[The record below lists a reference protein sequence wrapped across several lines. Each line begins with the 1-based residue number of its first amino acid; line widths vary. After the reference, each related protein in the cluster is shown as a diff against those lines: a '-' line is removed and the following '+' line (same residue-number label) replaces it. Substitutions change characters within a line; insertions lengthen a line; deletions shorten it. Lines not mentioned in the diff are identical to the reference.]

1 MLTKK
6 IVASALMVAAIVTAP
21 VVTMLP
27 AASFAQ
33 TGANQSSFLVNDIRI
48 KGLQR
53 ISAGAV
59 FNLLPVKVGDTF
71 SVNQSSDLIR
81 ELYKTGFFKDIQ
93 LAAQGN
99 DIVVTVVEY
108 PSIAQIEF
116 AGNKLI
122 KEESLRDALSGNDF
136 VEGRVYQPNV
146 LDQVKQE
153 LKRQYLNQG
162 KYNAQVGTEVTE
174 LPRNRVKVKLHVKE
188 GPTAKIKKINI
199 VGNDFF
205 SDKMLMR
212 EFESADGKPFWKFW
226 GSEDQYSREKLSG
239 DLETLRSFYQ
249 DQGFLDFEIVS
260 NQVTI
265 SPEKDGIFVTV
276 NVNEGERYTV
286 SQFVLNGR
294 LIVPEAELLPF
305 VYIAPGRTYSRR
317 DVDNTV
323 EIIQSRLAEEGYSYA
338 EVVPVPDVD
347 RENNTVAFSINIKP
361 GRRVYVR
368 RINVVGN
375 SLTNDS
381 VIRRELRQ
389 TEGAAFSPSRVER
402 SKIRLQRLSFF
413 DEVEIETV
421 DVAGRE
427 DQVDLEVVVKERPT
441 GSFLFGLGFSGDNG
455 ALIQASVSQ
464 ANLFG
469 TGNQLNFGVQ
479 RSDFI
484 ESITLQYTN
493 PYYSKSGISRTI
505 GLSSRSIDAARANT
519 SAFLTDTIS
528 LNLSY
533 LFPIN
538 ESNSFSLGAG
548 FERIDLTSAF
558 SSVRPVRE
566 FIEQNPDND
575 LFTLTAAF
583 AHDTRDSILYPTSG
597 KSIRLSTELTTPGSD
612 LEYFRVNLDS
622 AFYYPITRK
631 AAFKVGLDIAY
642 GDGYGD
648 TEGLPFFKNYF
659 AGGSRSVR
667 GFEARSLGPIDDP
680 DSAFPQPFGGAKR
693 VLFNSTLFLP
703 IGDGALDKR
712 LQLFVDGGQVFSNE
726 EDIEFDEIRFS
737 AGVGFNWISPVGP
750 LSISYSVPL
759 NEEEGDEVEKFQF
772 SVGQLIQ

>member
-1 MLTKK
+1 MLKK
-6 IVASALMVAAIVTAP
+6 QIVAAAFMLFTMVSAP
-21 VVTMLP
+21 VTVY
-27 AASFAQ
+27 AQ
-33 TGANQSSFLVNDIRI
+33 TAAPASSFVVNDIRI

-59 FNLLPVKVGDTF
+59 FNLLPVKVGDRF
-71 SVNQSSDLIR
+71 SASRTSELIR

-93 LAAQGN
+93 MVTEGD
-99 DIVVTVVEY
+99 DIIVTVVEY

-136 VEGRVYQPNV
+136 IEGRVFQPNV

-162 KYNAQVGTEVTE
+162 KYNAQVGTEVTD

-199 VGNDFF
+199 VGNEFF

-212 EFESADGKPFWKFW
+212 EFESADSKPIWKFW
-226 GSEDQYSREKLSG
+226 GSENQYSREKVSG

-260 NQVTI
+260 NQVSI
-265 SPEKDGIFVTV
+265 SPEKDGIFVTI
-276 NVNEGERYTV
+276 NVKEGERYSV

-294 LIVPEAELLPF
+294 LIVPEEELLPL
-305 VYIAPGRTYSRR
+305 VYIAPGRTYSRK
-317 DVDNTV
+317 DVDDTV
-323 EIIQSRLAEEGYSYA
+323 EILQSRLAEEGYSYA
-338 EVVPVPDVD
+338 EVVPVPDVNRD
-347 RENNTVAFSINIKP
+347 DNTIAFSINIKP

-375 SLTNDS
+375 KLTNDE

-441 GSFLFGLGFSGDNG
+441 GSFLFGLGFSGDSG
-455 ALIQASVSQ
+455 ASVQASISQ

-479 RSDFI
+479 RSRFVEAI
-484 ESITLQYTN
+484 NLQYTN
-493 PYYSKSGISRTI
+493 PYYTKSGISRTI
-505 GLSSRSIDAARANT
+505 GLSGRRIDAARANT
-519 SAFLTDTIS
+519 SAFLTDTLS
-528 LNLSY
+528 LNASY

-538 ESNSFSLGAG
+538 ENNSFSLGAG
-548 FERIDLTSAF
+548 FERINLSE
-558 SSVRPVRE
+558 SLGSVEQVRE
-566 FIEQNPDND
+566 FIRNNPEND
-575 LFTLTAAF
+575 LVTFTAAF
-583 AHDTRDSILYPTSG
+583 AHDTRDSILYTTSG
-597 KSIRLSTELTTPGSD
+597 KSVRLSGEFTAPGSD
-612 LEYFRVNLDS
+612 LEYYRVNLDS
-622 AFYYPITRK
+622 AYYYPITRK
-631 AAFKVGLDIAY
+631 AAFKLGLDIGY

-648 TEGLPFFKNYF
+648 SAEEGLPFFKNYF
-659 AGGSRSVR
+659 AGGARSVR
-667 GFEARSLGPIDDP
+667 GFEPRSLGPRDREDP
-680 DSAFPQPFGGAKR
+680 ENRFSQPFGGAKR
-693 VLFNSTLFLP
+693 VLFNASLLLP
-703 IGDGALDKR
+703 VGDGALDKR
-712 LQLFVDGGQVFSNE
+712 LQFFVDGGQVFSNE
-726 EDIEFDEIRFS
+726 DDIELDEIRFS

-750 LSISYSVPL
+750 LSISYAIPL
-759 NEEEGDEVEKFQF
+759 NEEEGDEIEKFQF
-772 SVGQLIQ
+772 TVGQLIQ

>member
-1 MLTKK
+1 MLKK
-6 IVASALMVAAIVTAP
+6 QILAIALSIMVVAITPMVSHAQLSSVEQ
-21 VVTMLP
+21 
-27 AASFAQ
+27 SFV
-33 TGANQSSFLVNDIRI
+33 VNDIRI

-59 FNLLPVKVGDTF
+59 FNLLPVKVGDSF
-71 SVNQSSDLIR
+71 SASDSSELIR
-81 ELYKTGFFKDIQ
+81 ELYKTGFFKDIEM
-93 LAAQGN
+93 AVEGN
-99 DIVVTVVEY
+99 DIVVNVVEY

-136 VEGRVYQPNV
+136 IEGRVFQPNV

-199 VGNDFF
+199 VGNKFF
-205 SDKMLMR
+205 SDKMLAD
-212 EFESADGKPFWKFW
+212 EFESADSKPFWKFW
-226 GSEDQYSREKLSG
+226 GSENQYSREKVSG

-249 DQGFLDFEIVS
+249 NQGFLDFQITS
-260 NQVTI
+260 NQVSI
-265 SPEKDGIFVTV
+265 SPEKDGIFLTI
-276 NVNEGERYTV
+276 NVQEGERYSV

-294 LIVPEAELLPF
+294 LIVPEEELLPLVF
-305 VYIAPGRTYSRR
+305 IAPGRTYSRR

-323 EIIQSRLAEEGYSYA
+323 EIIQNRLAEEGYSYA

-347 RENNTVAFSINIKP
+347 RVNNSVAFSINIKP

-368 RINVVGN
+368 RINVIGN
-375 SLTNDS
+375 KLTNDE

-441 GSFLFGLGFSGDNG
+441 GSFLFGLGFSGDDG
-455 ALIQASVSQ
+455 AIIQASVSQ

-479 RSDFI
+479 RSDI
-484 ESITLQYTN
+484 VESVQLQYTN
-493 PYYSKSGISRTI
+493 PYYTKSGISRTI
-505 GLSSRSIDAARANT
+505 AISGRSIDAASANT
-519 SAFLTDTIS
+519 SAFLTDTIAA
-528 LNLSY
+528 NVSY

-538 ESNSFSLGAG
+538 ENNSFSIGGG
-548 FERIDLTSAF
+548 FERIDLTSTFAT
-558 SSVRPVRE
+558 VAPVRE
-566 FIEQNPDND
+566 FIEENPDND
-575 LFTLTAAF
+575 LITLTAAY
-583 AHDTRDSILYPTSG
+583 AHDTRDSLLYPTSG
-597 KSIRLSTELTTPGSD
+597 KSVRLSAELTAPGSD
-612 LEYFRVNLDS
+612 LEYYRINLDS
-622 AFYYPITRK
+622 SIYYPITSK
-631 AAFKVGLDIAY
+631 AAFKLGLDIGY

-667 GFEARSLGPIDDP
+667 GYEARSLGPIDDP
-680 DSAFPQPFGGAKR
+680 DSLFPQPFGGAKR

-712 LQLFVDGGQVFSNE
+712 LQFFVDGGQVFSNDE
-726 EDIEFDEIRFS
+726 SVEFDDIRFT

-759 NEEEGDEVEKFQF
+759 NEEEGDEIEKFQF
-772 SVGQLIQ
+772 SVGSLIQ